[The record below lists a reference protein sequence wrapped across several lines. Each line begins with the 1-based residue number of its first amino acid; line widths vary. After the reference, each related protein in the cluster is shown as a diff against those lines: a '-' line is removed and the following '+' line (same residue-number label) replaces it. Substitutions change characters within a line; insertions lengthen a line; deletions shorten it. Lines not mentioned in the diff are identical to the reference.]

1 MCNPDFGWSR
11 FWQEWM
17 MILSSSVILI
27 SPDFD
32 QSRFWSH
39 VVPFLCA
46 GDFPTFETI
55 LQWKKSP
62 FVHHHFAHTQCSWL
76 RPPLSSV
83 QWSRRIQLK
92 TCIDEWLLQF
102 PHASH
107 HTRSWE
113 GRPPPGKDSI
123 SKSQQGWFGLTD
135 DWFNMTQLYG
145 ITQLLCIYS
154 ISKLQIF
161 CFYLIVKRKKKTR
174 RQARKDFIQYT
185 TTVMSQAPEP
195 PKQKQTNK
203 QTNENK
209 QTNKQTNGTTSQHH
223 KPCLWFISTWVQGRC
238 KIWYDMAS
246 KTRGAT
252 YAPRW
257 HHGALYHVTCK
268 TLYILWECVTTFR
281 TESLG
286 FEALPGEES
295 QWQMGSLQRD
305 RGPGLQHTRM
315 HIHSYLPEVKR

>member
-1 MCNPDFGWSR
+1 MALAISTRFTSHKILGRKATAWERFHFKVSTRLIWIDRWLVQYDPIVRYYPTTLHLFNFKTSDFLLLFDCEEKEENQKASQEGFHTIHYHCNVTSTRTP
-11 FWQEWM
+11 Q
-17 MILSSSVILI
+17 
-27 SPDFD
+27 
-32 QSRFWSH
+32 
-39 VVPFLCA
+39 
-46 GDFPTFETI
+46 T
-55 LQWKKSP
+55 
-62 FVHHHFAHTQCSWL
+62 
-76 RPPLSSV
+76 
-83 QWSRRIQLK
+83 K
-92 TCIDEWLLQF
+92 T
-102 PHASH
+102 
-107 HTRSWE
+107 
-113 GRPPPGKDSI
+113 
-123 SKSQQGWFGLTD
+123 
-135 DWFNMTQLYG
+135 N
-145 ITQLLCIYS
+145 
-154 ISKLQIF
+154 
-161 CFYLIVKRKKKTR
+161 
-174 RQARKDFIQYT
+174 
-185 TTVMSQAPEP
+185 
-195 PKQKQTNK
+195 KQTNK
-203 QTNENK
+203 QTKTNK